1 MWLENCPEHFKP
13 VMYRRYVDDTFLLF
27 RDASHVPL
35 FHHYLNDQHPRIKFT
50 YENEKSSSLPFLDTM
65 VTKVGNCFQTSSYR
79 KPTYTGQGMKFDSAI
94 SSKYK
99 FNLVDC
105 LIDRAYKINST
116 LTGFFVEV
124 ARLRKFFA
132 ANGFNVFAL
141 QRRISRKLDSIK
153 NPQPII
159 STAAK
164 RVVYCKI
171 PFMSSLHNRI
181 FEKSL
186 SEIVTEFFPHVNLR
200 VIFHNGQSIS
210 KMFPFK
216 DRIPVSVQS
225 NVVYKYCCGIC
236 HSTYIGET
244 TRHYTTRIAEH
255 KGISPLTGRPMSKIT
270 SKIYQHFFETG
281 HSVKDENFSILCG
294 REPFDLET
302 SESIAIHQFHPS
314 LNEKGSSTPLKIL
327 G

>member
-1 MWLENCPEHFKP
+1 
-13 VMYRRYVDDTFLLF
+13 
-27 RDASHVPL
+27 
-35 FHHYLNDQHPRIKFT
+35 
-50 YENEKSSSLPFLDTM
+50 
-65 VTKVGNCFQTSSYR
+65 
-79 KPTYTGQGMKFDSAI
+79 
-94 SSKYK
+94 
-99 FNLVDC
+99 
-105 LIDRAYKINST
+105 
-116 LTGFFVEV
+116 
-124 ARLRKFFA
+124 
-132 ANGFNVFAL
+132 
-141 QRRISRKLDSIK
+141 
-153 NPQPII
+153 
-159 STAAK
+159 
-164 RVVYCKI
+164 
-171 PFMSSLHNRI
+171 MSSLHNRI

-186 SEIVTEFFPHVNLR
+186 AEIVREFFPHVNLR

-225 NVVYKYCCGIC
+225 NVVYKYCCGMC

-255 KGISPLTGRPMSKIT
+255 KGISPLTGRPMSKIS

-302 SESIAIHQFHPS
+302 SESIAIHQLHPS